1 MGGFVASILMVS
13 AFMFVSSEKPDVKY
27 IICLSLSQSFTLT
40 YAFVSLSSLGG
51 FMQVSGVKGCVE
63 ITSSI
68 FLHILCT
75 IIHLCVHL
83 LNNLQVWTVSR
94 EYVE

>member
-1 MGGFVASILMVS
+1 MGGFGASILMVS
-13 AFMFVSSEKPDVKY
+13 TFMFVSSEKPDVKY
-27 IICLSLSQSFTLT
+27 IICLSLSQAFTLT
-40 YAFVSLSSLGG
+40 YAYVSLSSFGV
-51 FMQVSGVKGCVE
+51 FMQLSGVEGCVE

-83 LNNLQVWTVSR
+83 LNNLQVWAVSR
-94 EYVE
+94 EYIE